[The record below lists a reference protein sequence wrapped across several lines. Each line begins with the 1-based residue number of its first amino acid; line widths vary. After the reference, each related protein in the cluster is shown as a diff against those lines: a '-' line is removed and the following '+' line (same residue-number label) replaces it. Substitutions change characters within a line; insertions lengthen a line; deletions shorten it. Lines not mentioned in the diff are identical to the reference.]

1 MQIIVSTLLALL
13 VIAQGWT
20 VVLAQP
26 SQAQARPGV
35 ARGAPAPAPSSTDA
49 PAASPR
55 TVERT
60 HILGMSA
67 STAIIVGAALLFV
80 IVLAASFL
88 SREDDQDDRHHGF
101 HPRL

>member
-13 VIAQGWT
+13 VMAQGWT
-20 VVLAQP
+20 VVLAEP
-26 SQAQARPGV
+26 SPAPARSEV
-35 ARGAPAPAPSSTDA
+35 SREAPAPTPSSTDA

-55 TVERT
+55 TVERAR
-60 HILGMSA
+60 ILGMSA

-80 IVLAASFL
+80 VVLAASFL
-88 SREDDQDDRHHGF
+88 SRDDGDDRHRGI